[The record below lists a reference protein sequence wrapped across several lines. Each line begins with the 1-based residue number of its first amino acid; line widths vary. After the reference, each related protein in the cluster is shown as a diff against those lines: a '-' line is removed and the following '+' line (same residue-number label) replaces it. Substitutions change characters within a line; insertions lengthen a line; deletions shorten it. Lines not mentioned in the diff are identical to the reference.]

1 MLNIMK
7 DRSVIK
13 PKLLA
18 LVPGFMML
26 LLFATQTIFAS
37 IGTTYLMLTFAFIA
51 LFLGVFQIK
60 IKKSLYILIFKNLFS
75 IIILLYYI
83 LMYIG
88 LAVPNYEIAT
98 IVFQIFLV
106 LSLVVVCVFSVIE
119 LTIRNKS

>member
-75 IIILLYYI
+75 K
-83 LMYIG
+83 IG
-88 LAVPNYEIAT
+88 RAHV
-98 IVFQIFLV
+98 
-106 LSLVVVCVFSVIE
+106 
-119 LTIRNKS
+119 